1 LTGQIKFIRKK
12 EKKKREGEQRN
23 ITRKEKERT
32 EVCLRK
38 AEWMFLESVMA
49 GKIWREW
56 KK

>member
-1 LTGQIKFIRKK
+1 MTGQIKFIRKK

-38 AEWMFLESVMA
+38 AEWMFLDSVMA